1 MTTITIKSGDAK
13 MEKDALD
20 ELAKGYDLSLKAN
33 PTLQATT
40 TPMVFIAHFEN
51 LFSKCLRR

>member
-13 MEKDALD
+13 MEKAALD

-33 PTLQATT
+33 PT
-40 TPMVFIAHFEN
+40 
-51 LFSKCLRR
+51 